1 MRVFKRLAVAAT
13 AAGLILGTAAG
24 TASAATATAR
34 PDSHTSRA
42 VWLRGGETSLITAP
56 GIAGVLLH
64 NDIVPI
70 ATLPGVAGAQSGP
83 GGVSVRFSFPVTG
96 GALNLK
102 RLTGTIDHKGGILFI
117 DPATG
122 KQIAVSDF
130 TINVGEGVLTAIVN
144 GDPKVR
150 VPLLALSLGGAKIQ
164 AGRHFVRVS
173 GIVARL
179 TKTAAG
185 ALDAT
190 FGTTLFTAGLE
201 FGTASTTVLFR

>member
-1 MRVFKRLAVAAT
+1 MRVFTRLAVAAT

-42 VWLRGGETSLITAP
+42 VPLLGGETSLTTAP

-70 ATLPGVAGAQSGP
+70 AALPGVAGAQSGP
-83 GGVSVRFSFPVTG
+83 GGVSVTFSFPVTG
-96 GALNLK
+96 GVINLK
-102 RLTGTIDHKGGILFI
+102 RLTGTINHTGGILFI

-130 TINVGEGVLTAIVN
+130 TINVGEHVLTAIVN
-144 GDPKVR
+144 GNPKAR
-150 VPLLALSLGGAKIQ
+150 VPLLTLGLGSATIRT
-164 AGRHFVRVS
+164 GLHFVRVS

-201 FGTASTTVLFR
+201 LGTASTMVLFR